1 MGGSVTGVGPRDM
14 SGAPCRWVVWL
25 MAAVLLA
32 SCETTG
38 RQPPKPAAAV
48 ATAAVAP
55 AAVAPAAVAPVAA
68 DPQPQ
73 LVIETGAHSAFVR
86 RISVAGR
93 SGTVITASDDKTARV
108 WNLATG
114 ELRQVLRPAIGPGEI
129 GRLYGVAAHPT
140 DDLVAVGGTTGQRTG
155 EHRILIFSISSG
167 LLLRSFDARGGDI
180 KKLAWSPDGSVLLAV
195 YAGGH
200 ALRAFDADGILLHEH
215 LLSAP
220 SYGLA
225 VASDGTTAA
234 SSFDGQVLVLKAGAR
249 RVSVLQS
256 FRTRTAEPV
265 GLAFSPDASRL
276 VAGFRTP
283 EQAPE
288 VYEAASGRYLFK
300 LEQPKVEA
308 GSHRTVAWSEDG
320 KTIAVGGSG
329 YTPQRN
335 FPVFFHDAFSGR
347 LSTQQD
353 VGKDTIYDLVA
364 LPGGRFAYASGD
376 GSWGVVGPGR
386 LELSVRASIADLKGA
401 GSLYVDNTGSRVG
414 WSHSWG
420 REPADFDFT
429 RRVVSTDATASA
441 RKDMLAPKARRNLL
455 DAPVWENSLRPQVNG
470 RPFALGD
477 AEVSR
482 ALAYFRSGSDAILG
496 TSHRLLRIGT
506 GNKVLWEVRNADEVR
521 SVNVTG
527 DDRMIVTGMSD
538 GTLRWW
544 RASDGEP
551 LMSLLAT
558 ADRRWVVWTPEG
570 YFDASA
576 GADRL
581 VGWTVNR
588 GLEPAADHHSLNRF
602 RERFNRPDLIDQV
615 LRTATPVA
623 GLDPAA
629 VLRATAQTP
638 PENRPAPQA
647 AIDPPPKANPDP
659 TRQAAV
665 EPALRPAALPDPIRF
680 PPVVAP
686 INLADMQV
694 GQSDLKIPI
703 VVRAEH
709 EVRMEVRVDGR
720 PVDADFAPSPAASGS
735 KSAVATVPR
744 PSPGSLV
751 QVLAKDNNGVSEPS
765 VFLISPGPDVLSP
778 NLIIPVGATE
788 PPAVILPAGASSSLP
803 KPPDLL
809 PVEPPERGLGG
820 PLKNPASTA
829 PSSSQTR
836 LYVLAIGI
844 SDYQRPEYKLG
855 LAAKDAKDFAEA
867 MARQSGKLYREVLT
881 RTLVNSQATLPAI
894 VANLKWL
901 SDTVE
906 AGGRHA
912 RFTGCMLTCQWLESA
927 MLAVAA

>member
-1 MGGSVTGVGPRDM
+1 
-14 SGAPCRWVVWL
+14 
-25 MAAVLLA
+25 
-32 SCETTG
+32 
-38 RQPPKPAAAV
+38 
-48 ATAAVAP
+48 
-55 AAVAPAAVAPVAA
+55 
-68 DPQPQ
+68 
-73 LVIETGAHSAFVR
+73 
-86 RISVAGR
+86 
-93 SGTVITASDDKTARV
+93 
-108 WNLATG
+108 
-114 ELRQVLRPAIGPGEI
+114 
-129 GRLYGVAAHPT
+129 
-140 DDLVAVGGTTGQRTG
+140 
-155 EHRILIFSISSG
+155 
-167 LLLRSFDARGGDI
+167 
-180 KKLAWSPDGSVLLAV
+180 
-195 YAGGH
+195 
-200 ALRAFDADGILLHEH
+200 
-215 LLSAP
+215 
-220 SYGLA
+220 
-225 VASDGTTAA
+225 
-234 SSFDGQVLVLKAGAR
+234 VLKAGAR

-735 KSAVATVPR
+735 KSAVATLPR

-765 VFLISPGPDVLSP
+765 GFLISPGPDVLSP

-803 KPPDLL
+803 KPSDLL

-906 AGGRHA
+906 AGDLGMLFLAGHGMNGSTGQYYFLPHEGRHDLLA
-912 RFTGCMLTCQWLESA
+912 ESGLPESA
-927 MLAVAA
+927 IRGTLGRMRGKALFFVDTCFGGNVVGNFSTASRELARLANDLAATENGVVVFASSSGRQLSEENDAWGNGAFTKAVLAGLSGKADLTHTGRITFKALDFYISEEVHKLTEGRQTPVTISPIGVPDFTIARVES